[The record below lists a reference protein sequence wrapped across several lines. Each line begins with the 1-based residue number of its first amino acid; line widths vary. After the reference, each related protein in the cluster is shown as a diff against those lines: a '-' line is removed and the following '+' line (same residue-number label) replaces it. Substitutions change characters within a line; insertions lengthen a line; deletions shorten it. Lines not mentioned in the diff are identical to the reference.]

1 MLLDV
6 TFCIYQAKKS
16 SRVNIS
22 MLFKA
27 KKIYI
32 PDFFPLVYNT
42 WVWKPS
48 DFARGIRCCGSHTL
62 LRIPQAAGTTFF
74 LVMIKIFI
82 KSMPDFFSV

>member
-32 PDFFPLVYNT
+32 PDFFPIVYVKALAE
-42 WVWKPS
+42 WDKGVG
-48 DFARGIRCCGSHTL
+48 GIRGMGSNL
-62 LRIPQAAGTTFF
+62 LGCSS
-74 LVMIKIFI
+74 IK
-82 KSMPDFFSV
+82 